1 MIQENIYSAKTQLS
15 RLIEKALEGEEVV
28 IAKAGKPVA
37 RLVPYTEKNKPVRY
51 GSLKGKIT
59 IADDFDEYI
68 EEVRERLDS
77 GYPRFVSSIS
87 FAEIEIKRSQGIL
100 VLPADY
106 RDSLEDIGLSP
117 LEYTADDTLF
127 LAGITPPILSP

>member
-37 RLVPYTEKNKPVRY
+37 RLVPYTEKTQPIKY

-59 IADDFDEYI
+59 IPDDFDDYT
-68 EEVRERLDS
+68 EEIAEMFSDYMPEDS
-77 GYPRFVSSIS
+77 
-87 FAEIEIKRSQGIL
+87 
-100 VLPADY
+100 
-106 RDSLEDIGLSP
+106 
-117 LEYTADDTLF
+117 
-127 LAGITPPILSP
+127 